1 MLPFAGNAG
10 TMQYY
15 STRPGAVVSVSHQT
29 KGVSPEIKPNFH
41 SPSGPSSRSHR
52 DQECTSTFYCQGCGA
67 LIPLGNNLHTVDTCM
82 CGNKLFS
89 EHPRAASF
97 LRADRTLALFPY
109 GNRSS
114 TSFFFLFSCRCL
126 ARW

>member
-52 DQECTSTFYCQGCGA
+52 DQECTSTFYCQGCRA

-82 CGNKLFS
+82 DINFFRNIPGRLLSCEPIGRSLCSRMEIAVPRVFS
-89 EHPRAASF
+89 
-97 LRADRTLALFPY
+97 
-109 GNRSS
+109 
-114 TSFFFLFSCRCL
+114 
-126 ARW
+126 